1 MTPLQGQV
9 VRLTKSIRLQPLHS
23 PTSGFAQFF
32 AGKHDPFTFSGGIC
46 LTWWFSADKVHALD
60 AVVALVIKELP
71 KFHDCDPETVSEV
84 VTKTLQEV
92 CFDGAIFKVD
102 AVFAAQSQTLF
113 DCCAVPVPQ
122 FSQAIIDAIDANLRP
137 LIYRLCTLYAIPS
150 FKVKS
155 FLLEEE
161 SIHIIAKADR
171 AAWQLIVD
179 KGYEF
184 QGWSPERPVFG
195 TREDKLFS
203 PQFNFECVLV
213 AEEYGTQ
220 KGTCFSSILKFR
232 RLIAVLVAVASTRAL
247 YPYLQSTDSPPNFC
261 MQFPHNSDAAGTI
274 SRNDCEALVP
284 FYGDNVPIGSDE
296 ALVTENWYS
305 TCARCNP
312 DDQRRLEKG
321 AHFLNRAM
329 NSHDIE
335 SYLNYFVTL
344 DALFGKRG
352 AVETS
357 IVAGVKS
364 LGIDSKFSEK
374 TPWLFDLRNE
384 MVHGGSRYVAEWPKY
399 ARYSQYFRTKPLED
413 IRALAQFAVL
423 YAPRVLA
430 QPRP

>member
-1 MTPLQGQV
+1 
-9 VRLTKSIRLQPLHS
+9 
-23 PTSGFAQFF
+23 
-32 AGKHDPFTFSGGIC
+32 
-46 LTWWFSADKVHALD
+46 
-60 AVVALVIKELP
+60 
-71 KFHDCDPETVSEV
+71 
-84 VTKTLQEV
+84 
-92 CFDGAIFKVD
+92 
-102 AVFAAQSQTLF
+102 
-113 DCCAVPVPQ
+113 
-122 FSQAIIDAIDANLRP
+122 
-137 LIYRLCTLYAIPS
+137 
-150 FKVKS
+150 
-155 FLLEEE
+155 
-161 SIHIIAKADR
+161 
-171 AAWQLIVD
+171 
-179 KGYEF
+179 
-184 QGWSPERPVFG
+184 
-195 TREDKLFS
+195 
-203 PQFNFECVLV
+203 
-213 AEEYGTQ
+213 
-220 KGTCFSSILKFR
+220 
-232 RLIAVLVAVASTRAL
+232 
-247 YPYLQSTDSPPNFC
+247 

-284 FYGDNVPIGSDE
+284 FYGDNVPMGSDE

-384 MVHGGSRYVAEWPKY
+384 IVHGGSRYVAEWPKY
-399 ARYSQYFRTKPLED
+399 ARYSQHFRTKPLED